1 MLDKLQLFLKSK
13 IGQPWAYYIT
23 CVVYLILTFGG
34 LIGIGYLFDVWWQII
49 VLGICLSL
57 IRSYSMGFHCHT
69 NGKCFIISSI
79 IGIMFSIISKTA
91 PIWVVFLLCLYSCV
105 DIYKKAP
112 IELNAEHEGKDED
125 WHFKRVILI
134 MTLYLSISL
143 GTYYFCLYELC
154 KCILLSLV
162 ITDLLLFKNDK
173 EYI

>member
-23 CVVYLILTFGG
+23 CIVYFILTFGG
-34 LIGIGYLFDVWWQII
+34 LIGIGYIFGVWWQVALIS
-49 VLGICLSL
+49 VLISIL
-57 IRSYSMGFHCHT
+57 RSYTMGFHAHT

-79 IGIMFSIISKTA
+79 ILVMFSIVSQTI

-112 IELNAEHEGKDED
+112 IELNAEHEDKDED

-162 ITDLLLFKNDK
+162 ITDLLLFKNHK